1 MSKMNV
7 IPDDRTTWRL
17 TEADAPV
24 LQSQHSN
31 TTAAER
37 DARAPAD
44 ARGAERVA
52 VHHRDHRTPDAVP
65 SLAGLRAR
73 PVGNNGTRSAGKRW
87 PLSMLPAAS
96 SSAERQL
103 RASISLCWRV
113 GALGLQALS

>member
-17 TEADAPV
+17 NEADAPV

-31 TTAAER
+31 TTGAER
-37 DARAPAD
+37 DARAPAE

-73 PVGNNGTRSAGKRW
+73 ARRARARR
-87 PLSMLPAAS
+87 LDAAREL
-96 SSAERQL
+96 ARQL
-103 RASISLCWRV
+103 ATQSRPR
-113 GALGLQALS
+113 